1 MTARPQIAFDVRPL
15 TGGLGAEIFG
25 IDLAQPLD
33 GEGFRAINQV
43 LLDHGVIFFRDQK
56 ITPAQQMAFARH
68 WGSVHLH
75 PHMACLP
82 EQPGVIEILKKE
94 TDTTVFGQNWHTDQ
108 MFTPTP
114 ARVTLLYAKEV
125 PPVGGDTMYANL
137 YMAYDTLSEGMKA
150 MIAGLRTVNLYNK
163 KKKRPAAM
171 TPTAPE
177 QDAEPAEHPLVRTHP
192 ETGKKVLYLCNPG
205 ITRHIVGMTE
215 EESAP
220 MLKYLLD
227 HATRPEFTCRFR
239 WQVGSLAVWDNR
251 RALHY
256 PVNDY
261 NGYRRVMH
269 RITIE
274 GEQTY

>member
-33 GEGFRAINQV
+33 AEGFRAINQV
-43 LLDHGVIFFRDQK
+43 LLDHGAIFFRDQK
-56 ITPAQQMAFARH
+56 ITPQQQMAFARH

-114 ARVTLLYAKEV
+114 ARVTMLYAKQV
-125 PPVGGDTMYANL
+125 PAVGGDTLFADL
-137 YMAYDTLSEGMKA
+137 RLAYDMLSEGMKLL
-150 MIAGLRTVNLYNK
+150 IADQRTLSIYDK

-171 TPTAPE
+171 TPTALD
-177 QDAEPAEHPLVRTHP
+177 DAPDYAEHPLVRLHP
-192 ETGKKVLYLCNPG
+192 ETQRKALYLCHLG
-205 ITRHIVGMTE
+205 ITRSIVGMTE

-220 MLKYLLD
+220 LLTWLMQHTTKPD
-227 HATRPEFTCRFR
+227 YTCRFR
-239 WQVGSLAVWDNR
+239 WKVGSMAIWDNR
-251 RALHY
+251 RVLHY

-261 NGYRRVMH
+261 YGQRRVMH
-269 RITIE
+269 RITVK
-274 GEQTY
+274 GERTS

>member
-33 GEGFRAINQV
+33 AEGFRAINQV
-43 LLDHGVIFFRDQK
+43 LLDHGAIFFRDQK
-56 ITPAQQMAFARH
+56 ITPQQQMAFARH

-114 ARVTLLYAKEV
+114 ARVTLLYAKEI

-137 YMAYDTLSEGMKA
+137 YMAYDTLSDGMKA
-150 MIAGLRTVNLYNK
+150 MIANLRTVNLYNK

-177 QDAEPAEHPLVRTHP
+177 QDPEPAEHPLVRTHP
-192 ETGKKVLYLCNPG
+192 ETGKKALYLCNPG
-205 ITRHIVGMTE
+205 ITRHIVGMSE

-220 MLKYLLD
+220 LLKYLLD

-251 RALHY
+251 RTLHY

-261 NGYRRVMH
+261 YGYRRVMH

>member
-33 GEGFRAINQV
+33 AEGFRAINQV
-43 LLDHGVIFFRDQK
+43 LLDHGAIFFRDQK
-56 ITPAQQMAFARH
+56 ITPQQQMAFARH

-114 ARVTLLYAKEV
+114 ARVTLLYAKEI

-137 YMAYDTLSEGMKA
+137 YMAYDTLSDGMKA
-150 MIAGLRTVNLYNK
+150 MIANLRTVNLYNK

-177 QDAEPAEHPLVRTHP
+177 DR
-192 ETGKKVLYLCNPG
+192 KS
-205 ITRHIVGMTE
+205 TRLNSSHT
-215 EESAP
+215 
-220 MLKYLLD
+220 
-227 HATRPEFTCRFR
+227 
-239 WQVGSLAVWDNR
+239 
-251 RALHY
+251 
-256 PVNDY
+256 
-261 NGYRRVMH
+261 
-269 RITIE
+269 
-274 GEQTY
+274 

>member
-1 MTARPQIAFDVRPL
+1 MTARPQIAFDVKPL

-33 GEGFRAINQV
+33 AEGFRAINQV
-43 LLDHGVIFFRDQK
+43 LLDHGVIFFREQK

-75 PHMACLP
+75 PHMVCLP

-125 PPVGGDTMYANL
+125 PPVGGDTLYANL
-137 YMAYDTLSEGMKA
+137 YMAYDTLSDGMKA
-150 MIAGLRTVNLYNK
+150 LIANLRTVNLYNK

-171 TPTAPE
+171 TPTTPE
-177 QDAEPAEHPLVRTHP
+177 QDAEPAEHPLVRVHP
-192 ETGKKVLYLCNPG
+192 ETGKKALYLCNPG
-205 ITRHIVGMTE
+205 ITRHIAGMSE
-215 EESAP
+215 EESQP
-220 MLKYLLD
+220 LLKYLLD

-261 NGYRRVMH
+261 YGYRRVMH

-274 GEQTY
+274 GEHTY

>member
-1 MTARPQIAFDVRPL
+1 MTASPQIAFDVRPL

-33 GEGFRAINQV
+33 AEGFRAINQV
-43 LLDHGVIFFRDQK
+43 LLDHGAIFFRDQK
-56 ITPAQQMAFARH
+56 ITPQQQMAFARH

-114 ARVTLLYAKEV
+114 ARVTLLYAKEI

-137 YMAYDTLSEGMKA
+137 YMAYDTLSDGMKA
-150 MIAGLRTVNLYNK
+150 MIANLRTVNLYNK

-177 QDAEPAEHPLVRTHP
+177 QDPEPAEHPLVRTHP
-192 ETGKKVLYLCNPG
+192 ETGKKALYLCNPG
-205 ITRHIVGMTE
+205 ITRHIVGMSE

-220 MLKYLLD
+220 LLKYLLD

-251 RALHY
+251 RTLHY

-261 NGYRRVMH
+261 YGYRRVMH

>member
-33 GEGFRAINQV
+33 AEGFRAINQV
-43 LLDHGVIFFRDQK
+43 LLDHGAIFFRDQK
-56 ITPAQQMAFARH
+56 ITPQQQMAFARH

-82 EQPGVIEILKKE
+82 EQPGVIEILKNE

-114 ARVTLLYAKEV
+114 ARVTLLYAKEI

-137 YMAYDTLSEGMKA
+137 YMAYDTLSDGMKA
-150 MIAGLRTVNLYNK
+150 MIANLRTVNLYNK

-177 QDAEPAEHPLVRTHP
+177 QDPEPAEHPLVRTHP
-192 ETGKKVLYLCNPG
+192 ETGKKALYLCNPG
-205 ITRHIVGMTE
+205 ITRHIVGMSE

-220 MLKYLLD
+220 LLKYLLD

-251 RALHY
+251 RTLHY

-261 NGYRRVMH
+261 YGYRRVMH

>member
-1 MTARPQIAFDVRPL
+1 MTARPQIAFDVKPL

-75 PHMACLP
+75 PHMTCLP

-137 YMAYDTLSEGMKA
+137 YMAYDTLSDGMKA
-150 MIAGLRTVNLYNK
+150 MIANLRTVNLYNK

-171 TPTAPE
+171 APTAPE
-177 QDAEPAEHPLVRTHP
+177 VDPEPAIHPLVRQHP
-192 ETGKKVLYLCNPG
+192 ETGKKALYLCNPG

-215 EESAP
+215 EESQP
-220 MLKYLLD
+220 LLKHLLD

-251 RALHY
+251 RTLHY

>member
-33 GEGFRAINQV
+33 DEGFRAINQV

-75 PHMACLP
+75 PHMTCLP
-82 EQPGVIEILKKE
+82 EQPGVIEVLKKE

-125 PPVGGDTMYANL
+125 PPFGGDTLYANL
-137 YMAYDTLSEGMKA
+137 YMAYDTLSDGMKA
-150 MIAGLRTVNLYNK
+150 MIANLRTVNLYNK

-177 QDAEPAEHPLVRTHP
+177 QDAEPAEHPLVRRHP
-192 ETGKKVLYLCNPG
+192 ETGKKALYLCNPG
-205 ITRHIVGMTE
+205 ITRHIVDMTE
-215 EESAP
+215 EESQP
-220 MLKYLLD
+220 LLKYLLD

-261 NGYRRVMH
+261 NGYRRLMH

>member
-43 LLDHGVIFFRDQK
+43 LLDHGVIFFRDQN
-56 ITPAQQMAFARH
+56 ITPAQQMAFAQH

-137 YMAYDTLSEGMKA
+137 YMAYDTLSDGMKA
-150 MIAGLRTVNLYNK
+150 VIGGLRTVNLYNK

-177 QDAEPAEHPLVRTHP
+177 QDPEPVEHPLVRTHP
-192 ETGKKVLYLCNPG
+192 ETGKKALYLCNPG

-215 EESAP
+215 EESTP
-220 MLKYLLD
+220 LLKYLLD

-251 RALHY
+251 RTLHY

-261 NGYRRVMH
+261 YGYRRVMH